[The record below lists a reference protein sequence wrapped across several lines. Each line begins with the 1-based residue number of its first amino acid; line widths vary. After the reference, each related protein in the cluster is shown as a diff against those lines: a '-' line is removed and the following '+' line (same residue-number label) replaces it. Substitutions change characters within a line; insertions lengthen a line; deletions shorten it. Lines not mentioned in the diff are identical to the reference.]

1 MELTGQLWFT
11 FGSPAVWTFYRF
23 VRFAADSGH
32 KVALEWMPIPGSD
45 EDLAMSV
52 YLSLDD
58 PTSRGRFLHAMLGL
72 VHLDGRPVTDASA
85 VRDAIAAAEV
95 DVADVAVDVRALEGV
110 TTVAGDISVGEA
122 PSLYRYGPPMT
133 VRLTPAALLGD
144 PSDTLRAILEVS
156 EADAIWELRKP

>member
-1 MELTGQLWFT
+1 
-11 FGSPAVWTFYRF
+11 
-23 VRFAADSGH
+23 
-32 KVALEWMPIPGSD
+32 MPIPGSD

-156 EADAIWELRKP
+156 EADGIWELRKP